1 MTRPVRVG
9 GLLALAL
16 VIFVA
21 VRWLEPAPT
30 SSDSSA
36 GASSRIA
43 GQAASPASGAPGA
56 DVDARTR
63 SSPMVQSP
71 SLPPAPAD
79 ASGPAVPKLTVQ
91 VPASA
96 QVGDVF
102 SFVVHIDTHE
112 LVGRIAIMLEYD
124 FKRLELKAAREGNF
138 VKHSG
143 APQRFSTEEPSD
155 GKVTVNLQV
164 EDGMPPVSGFG
175 SIAVLEFEARARG
188 PARIE
193 MPSITLFRTPDESLP
208 LALPA
213 WQTQL
218 FIN

>member
-1 MTRPVRVG
+1 M
-9 GLLALAL
+9 L
-16 VIFVA
+16 
-21 VRWLEPAPT
+21 
-30 SSDSSA
+30 
-36 GASSRIA
+36 
-43 GQAASPASGAPGA
+43 
-56 DVDARTR
+56 
-63 SSPMVQSP
+63 
-71 SLPPAPAD
+71 
-79 ASGPAVPKLTVQ
+79 KLTVQ

-96 QVGDVF
+96 QLGDVF
-102 SFVVHIDTHE
+102 SFVVHIDAHE

-124 FKRLELKAAREGNF
+124 FKRLELKSAREGNF

-143 APQRFSTEEPSD
+143 APHRFSAEEPSD

-193 MPSITLFRTPDESLP
+193 MPSITLFRTPDESFP

-213 WQTQL
+213 WQTQI